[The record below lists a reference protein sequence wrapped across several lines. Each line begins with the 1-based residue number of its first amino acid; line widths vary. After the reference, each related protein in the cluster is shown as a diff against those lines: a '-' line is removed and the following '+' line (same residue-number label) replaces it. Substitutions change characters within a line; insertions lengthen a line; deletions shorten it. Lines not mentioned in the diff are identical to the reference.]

1 MDFRVAENKR
11 IKLRQK
17 ECKRQKKGRQEKAA
31 KKAAEKHCIADTAIK
46 LKD

>member
-1 MDFRVAENKR
+1 MDLRVVENKR

-17 ECKRQKKGRQEKAA
+17 ECKRQKKERQKAA
-31 KKAAEKHCIADTAIK
+31 KKAAEKHCIPAIE

>member
-1 MDFRVAENKR
+1 MDLRVVENKR

-17 ECKRQKKGRQEKAA
+17 ECKRQKKGRQTA
-31 KKAAEKHCIADTAIK
+31 KKVAEKHCTADTAIE